1 PPCADPREHRRLRLL
16 PRAGRGRGDLG
27 ARPRRGRLP
36 RLGRLRS
43 LTRACSSC
51 ASGLARMMLGGDAS
65 RLAPVSELA
74 QMRVSHLKANLESLD
89 DLGAE
94 HAARVRAEAAG
105 IVSAIQAAV
114 SVAWLPIELDVEL
127 TDAVERVAG
136 RARMREWSR
145 NAIVRSTEGPLLRP
159 MLSALTRMGMTPHS
173 AFKRVPYGWSLIYR
187 GCGDLS
193 YEAVGPKEVLIIQR
207 DAPRAILD

>member
-1 PPCADPREHRRLRLL
+1 
-16 PRAGRGRGDLG
+16 
-27 ARPRRGRLP
+27 
-36 RLGRLRS
+36 
-43 LTRACSSC
+43 
-51 ASGLARMMLGGDAS
+51 MMLGGDAS

-207 DAPRAILD
+207 DAPRAILDSPSYVHGIAAAFEGIAQIAGGRAPHAEPERAGTAIHYRCRWT